1 MIKITKFRFIKI
13 YFIILLIIL
22 FIFNRANAQN
32 SSLIFTVSNEQLIS
46 SQDFSFDISVTNTG
60 ATTAGIQTFQFVFEL
75 DKTFKN
81 GGNLA
86 LPFASSPH
94 YVSNTQLSSNFLPI
108 GSKALV
114 RSFSNNLGFN
124 DLVFL
129 NSDVVTSG
137 FYPVLAGQKLLIA
150 RVVLHN
156 TVPFS
161 TNDPKLR
168 FKFKIVPPANILN
181 PSAYYSYFTAVSNDN
196 ITIFGNYTLVADP
209 TEYKV
214 NLNKGYAHAE
224 KPAAPSL
231 TNTNGFLT
239 VNFTPLSRENGNYT
253 GNIDTSAVIS
263 KYIVNLYDTATGN
276 KVSTFEGLSS
286 PIVLSNV
293 NTGSYKVK
301 IAAVNIADTS
311 YFSNESNVVNYQNNL
326 YSITTQSYPASYG
339 VFNPAGELM
348 VLSGVSQ
355 QVQYGPSSSM
365 YKLDSVVI
373 DGVRNTDS
381 LSSYTFRNITT
392 SHTVKT
398 YYSVKKFGIKITSIG
413 NGQVTDGVVTAGVNA
428 TVVTSGIYGSSK
440 RFIFTPNSGYFVTIV
455 SVKKGANGNFVN
467 YYDTTQGITINNIT
481 DSTTIVV
488 TFNNQYSLTGLVIG
502 GNGTISPNQNLAVS
516 SGSSITYTLTG
527 NTGYILGSVTINGVL
542 QTLPVINTAVYS
554 YLISNITKNINLE
567 ARFVPIKAPKPSIV
581 TDLRSL
587 FITEG
592 EATNFSINAVTNSV
606 GTLSYNWYK
615 KVLGSNTFNLIPNAT
630 GNNYTILNTQ
640 KSDSGTIY
648 KVVVSN
654 TWVSADNF
662 DSVASSEALLVVLN
676 RPQAPIIT
684 QQPLSVNIKSG
695 KNAVFTVVARSI
707 DGGTLSYQWQSKL
720 SGAYYHWE
728 DLNYDVNSNYFNFNN
743 VPYIV
748 NGTKYRVI
756 VRNYING
763 VYTQTISDSAVLNVQ
778 KDNTVNMIAG
788 AAGGVGIGIVGLST
802 ALFLGIYAAG
812 VGGVAGGFGEISST
826 GFAIYFALGTAAI
839 LTTGAIAIS
848 AATGTILNENTK
860 DPATNYDSP
869 FIYIQPQNFIAK
881 QGTPAYFFVKARIT
895 DNGTLTYQWEK
906 SENQGASYSTIV
918 GARDSFYTTSNVN
931 SGDNNKLY
939 RVIVTNTHNGNINIK
954 RYSNAGRLI
963 YDNSL
968 NPIIQTIKTIGGTV
982 SETTTVNPNSN
993 YTVTYLPNDGYE
1005 VDKVIVDNVP
1015 LNVLPSNNQYVF
1027 HNITNSHI
1035 FIVSFKIKYNPLNI
1049 NIFDNFGNASTYSIK
1064 IPFGASYRISFNNLS
1079 NTLYEVS
1086 GYSLNGGNV
1095 RSDSTQGYTLN
1106 NIRSAQQ
1113 LNIYLTAKTRKVKL
1127 YYSIPG
1133 KADTLSNTFTVYYS
1147 DTSRVRF
1154 SYNNNVYLLDSIFI
1168 DGIYNNKDSVSGYT
1182 FFNITTDHNIRVK
1195 LKYVLNNLSIT
1206 KSYDSLNRQVIFYN
1220 SNQNLNVYDVYSID
1234 LTPPNS
1240 DLYLDSFI
1248 VNGQYIIPTTNS
1260 YLINNIISNTNVVIK
1275 YKHLSSSIVTSV
1287 YLNNIKLYDT
1297 LIKPYY
1303 GSNYRILYN
1312 QLNNPQLYR
1321 LSKVEVNNNINNN
1334 YAIDSISGYTFTN
1347 ITNPQIIKLFY
1358 STDSTFYLI
1367 NYSNKDVNDNSVIRN
1382 IVVLPNQT
1390 YRLFYNVNDVNNL
1403 VNDSVLINNQI
1414 VNDSL
1419 NSYTFRNVN
1428 SNQQVY
1434 VKQSLKKYKV
1444 RIILKT
1450 FFPNGT
1456 NDLVDTTTYV
1466 NYSNSYSLSTTLN
1479 NGYNLVGIYINGDKS
1494 KNYYP
1499 DSLSSYTFLNI
1510 TSDVSIELNYAVNSY
1525 NIITSSNYANTIE
1538 PSTFI
1543 FYNQSKRVNFNIGNK
1558 FTIDSIYLNGV
1569 KITISD
1575 TISGYTFTNVQMAQ
1589 NIRLFLSKK
1598 LLVVTTS
1605 SNNGGIITP
1614 IGTVYYDSNFVF
1626 SVDPYFGYV
1635 VDSVI
1640 VSNINGTI
1648 NVFKMPSNRSF
1659 IMNRVEQDLNIRVV
1673 FKPLYTINIT
1683 KTAGAQITLNKLFNY
1698 VTNEYE
1704 QATLNINGDTILY
1717 FPQGD
1722 TIRFNISALQN
1733 YKIDSVFV
1741 DGINVINRKVI
1752 DTFYSFSNL
1761 TSNRG
1766 LRVVSNFF
1774 KVNVNTIVGENGHI
1788 TPGDT
1793 LLDVGDTIRYEFH
1806 PNRRYVVDSVI
1817 VNGVKVDSVTGYSF
1831 VNINKNATLKVTFK
1845 LGVYKIIT
1853 NANAGGTISDTL
1865 VVYAGDTARVTY
1877 SANNGYEIAFVELNN
1892 NRFSNDS
1899 TQGYTF
1905 KNINGDSNLTVEFRL
1920 QRYNIRVQV
1929 GSNGSIL
1936 PNRDTSITKF
1946 QTISYTIKPDTL
1958 YYIDTI
1964 LINGVYQTG
1973 KQSIITFNRL
1983 DTDQYLYVTFTRVPP
1998 NSISL
2003 LSSTTNGGNITP
2015 LGITYIDTTS
2025 TSELQYTYTSAKG
2038 YHFDSL
2044 IINDTLVVKDSIN
2057 SYTFRDIKLSQ
2068 KIRTVFSKNR
2078 YRITTIAGINGS
2090 IDTSI
2095 SKLYGSSVT
2104 IRINPQ
2110 YGYQTDSILL
2120 NNNLVSINSN
2130 VNSYT
2135 IDTVDR
2141 NDTLR
2146 VTFKIIKY
2154 RISVSSNENGRIEPL
2169 RDTNISVFDS
2179 VTYRFVANANYY
2191 LDSVVLNGE
2200 VINSMDSIKFR
2211 NITSNQILRVIY
2223 SFVPAGKRRIDIIEN
2238 SGGVVL
2244 PRVGTIF
2251 VNNLDSFKL
2260 EIRPNVGYIID
2271 SVIVNEVNIGRVTSY
2286 KIDSVKEDYIIRV
2299 KFKLITYTVTTSSN
2313 NGGVITPSFVISSLD
2328 KVQVLYTPSN
2338 GYLIDS
2344 IIVNNVNV
2352 LDSNNGYTISNASMD
2367 YTIRVVFSSINIVSK
2382 QLKLRAFIEGYFVDG
2397 QMRSVLSNSRS
2408 AGCATC
2414 PSDPTLA
2421 DSITVYLV
2429 NENGEVVNSKKD
2441 VIDVDGYGTFNF
2453 MNGLPNGRYYI
2464 VVGGRNIIQTWSAES
2479 INFNTRTIVY
2489 DFTSSDSKAYGSN
2502 MIQLSNGKWGIFSG
2516 KVDIDINQIDLDDI
2530 NFIRSGILEY
2540 IEGYSAF
2547 DLNGD
2552 GYVTNDD
2559 LQIIKPHFRNF
2570 VSLESPF
2577 NN

>member
-1 MIKITKFRFIKI
+1 MKNMYKYITTLMIVF
-13 YFIILLIIL
+13 L
-22 FIFNRANAQN
+22 FINIKVNAQN

-94 YVSNTQLSSNFLPI
+94 YVSYTQLSSNFLPI

-137 FYPVLAGQKLLIA
+137 FYPVLAGQKLLLA
-150 RVVLHN
+150 RVILHN

-181 PSAYYSYFTAVSNDN
+181 PSAYYSYFTAVSDDN
-196 ITIFGNYTLVADP
+196 ITVFGNYTLVADE
-209 TEYKV
+209 TIYKV

-224 KPAAPSL
+224 KPSAPIL

-239 VNFTPLSRENGNYT
+239 VNFTPISRENGNYT
-253 GNIDTSAVIS
+253 GNIDTTAVIS
-263 KYIVNLYDTATGN
+263 KYIVNLFDTVTGN
-276 KVSTFEGLSS
+276 IVSTFEGVTS
-286 PIVLSNV
+286 PIVLTNV
-293 NTGSYKVK
+293 NTGSYKVR

-311 YFSNESNVVNYQNNL
+311 FFSNSSNVVQYQNNL
-326 YSITTQSYPASYG
+326 ITISTQSYPASYG
-339 VFNPAGELM
+339 TFNPAGETM
-348 VLSGVSQ
+348 VLSGGSQ
-355 QVQYGPSSSM
+355 QMQYGPSSSM

-381 LSSYTFRNITT
+381 LSSYTFRNVTT
-392 SHTVKT
+392 SHTIKT
-398 YYSVKKFGIKITSIG
+398 YYSVKRFGIKITSIG
-413 NGQVTDGVVTAGVNA
+413 NGQVTDGNVTAGINA
-428 TVVTSGIYGSSK
+428 NVVTSGLYGSSK

-488 TFNNQYSLTGLVIG
+488 TFNNQYTVSGSVIG
-502 GNGTISPNQNLAVS
+502 GNGTISPNQNLLVS
-516 SGSSITYTLTG
+516 SGGNLTYTLTG
-527 NTGYILGSVTINGVL
+527 NIGYILGSVTINGVL
-542 QTLPVINTAVYS
+542 QTLPVINTAVFS
-554 YLISNITKNINLE
+554 YVINNITKNINLE
-567 ARFVPIKAPKPSIV
+567 ARFEPIKAPKPIIV

-606 GTLSYNWYK
+606 GTLSYKWYK
-615 KVLGSNTFNLIPNAT
+615 KVLGSNTFSLIPNAT
-630 GNNYTILNTQ
+630 GNNYTILSTQ

-648 KVVVSN
+648 KVVVNN

-662 DSVASSEALLVVLN
+662 DSIASSEALLAVIN

-684 QQPLSVNIKSG
+684 QQPLSVNIKNG
-695 KNAVFTVVARSI
+695 KNVTFTVVARSI
-707 DGGTLSYQWQSKL
+707 DGGTLTYQWQSKL

-728 DLNYDVNSNYFNFNN
+728 DLDYDINSNFYTYNN
-743 VPYIV
+743 VPSIV
-748 NGTKYRVI
+748 NGMKYRVI
-756 VRNYING
+756 VRSYING

-778 KDNTVNMIAG
+778 KDNSLEITAG
-788 AAGGVGIGIVGLST
+788 V
-802 ALFLGIYAAG
+802 
-812 VGGVAGGFGEISST
+812 VGGVAI
-826 GFAIYFALGTAAI
+826 A
-839 LTTGAIAIS
+839 GAIGIGA
-848 AATGTILNENTK
+848 AAAGVFAWGYTATGGYVSAGTLFASGTFATYFGAITAGILLSGGVIVGTGVGVAYGTNAK
-860 DPATNYDSP
+860 DPVTNYDSP
-869 FIYIQPQNFIAK
+869 VIFIQPQNFIAK
-881 QGTPAYFFVKARIT
+881 QGTPAIFFVKAVVS
-895 DNGTLTYQWEK
+895 DNGVLTYQWE
-906 SENQGASYSTIV
+906 SSSNGGGSYSIII
-918 GARDSFYTTSNVN
+918 GARDSIYSTPNVN
-931 SGDNNKLY
+931 SSDNNKLF
-939 RVIVTNTHNGNINIK
+939 RVKVTSTHNGSSVSRI
-954 RYSNAGRLI
+954 SNAARII
-963 YDNSL
+963 YDNSN
-968 NPIIQTIKTIGGTV
+968 NPIIETIVSIGGTV
-982 SETTTVNPNSN
+982 SPSQTVNLHSN
-993 YTVTYLPNDGYE
+993 FTVTYSPKEGFE
-1005 VDKVIVDNVP
+1005 VDKIIVDNTV
-1015 LNVLPSNNQYVF
+1015 LNVNPPNNQYVF
-1027 HNITNSHI
+1027 SNITSSHI
-1035 FIVSFKIKYNPLNI
+1035 VIVTFKIKSVPMVLNI
-1049 NIFDNFGNASTYSIK
+1049 IDNLGFSDITRFQVPFGVSYRFLFSSLINTRYYLGGYSI
-1064 IPFGASYRISFNNLS
+1064 NNGPIRTDSLVGLTIRNIQTPQQVNLYLKANTRLVKVYLS
-1079 NTLYEVS
+1079 LPNS
-1086 GYSLNGGNV
+1086 
-1095 RSDSTQGYTLN
+1095 
-1106 NIRSAQQ
+1106 
-1113 LNIYLTAKTRKVKL
+1113 
-1127 YYSIPG
+1127 
-1133 KADTLSNTFTVYYS
+1133 ADTLVNSFNVFYGDNVPVVYG
-1147 DTSRVRF
+1147 F
-1154 SYNNNVYLLDSIFI
+1154 NKLLFEVDSIFI
-1168 DGIYNNKDSVSGYT
+1168 DNVYN
-1182 FFNITTDHNIRVK
+1182 R
-1195 LKYVLNNLSIT
+1195 
-1206 KSYDSLNRQVIFYN
+1206 DSLNRYTFANIVDNHSIRIK
-1220 SNQNLNVYDVYSID
+1220 LKPTVYDVNISKQYDSLGRLIEFEQKYFKLFINASYTIN

-1240 DLYLDSFI
+1240 NLYLDSFI
-1248 VNGQYIIPTTNS
+1248 INGVQIIPTSNEYTIT
-1260 YLINNIISNTNVVIK
+1260 LIPRDLNIVIK
-1275 YKHLSSSIVTSV
+1275 YKHFSSLIISSI

-1297 LIKPYY
+1297 VIRPYFGADYRVLFNHFNNLNYGRLSNVVLNNNNNLNVSLDSTIGFTFYDISVPQYIKIYY
-1303 GSNYRILYN
+1303 TTDTQLYFINYVNKDINDNIIERNIQVLPNSNYR
-1312 QLNNPQLYR
+1312 LNYGVLQNNFIINDTVL
-1321 LSKVEVNNNINNN
+1321 VNN
-1334 YAIDSISGYTFTN
+1334 
-1347 ITNPQIIKLFY
+1347 
-1358 STDSTFYLI
+1358 
-1367 NYSNKDVNDNSVIRN
+1367 V
-1382 IVVLPNQT
+1382 
-1390 YRLFYNVNDVNNL
+1390 YNR
-1403 VNDSVLINNQI
+1403 
-1414 VNDSL
+1414 DSL
-1419 NSYTFRNVN
+1419 NSYTFSNIN
-1428 SNQQVY
+1428 SNQRVY
-1434 VKQSLKKYKV
+1434 VKQTFKRYKV

-1450 FFPNGT
+1450 FFPDGT
-1456 NDLVDTTTYV
+1456 SDLVDTTDNVYY
-1466 NYSNSYSLSTTLN
+1466 NYGYKVSTSLN

-1510 TSDVSIELNYAVNSY
+1510 TSDVSIELNYASNSY

-1558 FTIDSIYLNGV
+1558 FIIDSIYINGV
-1569 KITISD
+1569 KITNSD
-1575 TISGYTFTNVQMAQ
+1575 TISGYTFSNIQMDQ
-1589 NIRLFLSKK
+1589 NIRLYLSKK
-1598 LLVVTTS
+1598 LIVVTTS
-1605 SNNGGIITP
+1605 SNIGGIITP
-1614 IGTVYYDSNFVF
+1614 IETVYYDSNFVF
-1626 SVDPYFGYV
+1626 NVEPYFGYV

-1640 VSNINGTI
+1640 VSNVNGTI

-1698 VTNEYE
+1698 VTNGYE
-1704 QATLNINGDTILY
+1704 QGTLNINADTILY
-1717 FPQGD
+1717 YPQGD
-1722 TIRFNISALQN
+1722 TIRFSISALQN
-1733 YKIDSVFV
+1733 YNIDSVLV
-1741 DGINVINRKVI
+1741 DGINVINRKVTN
-1752 DTFYSFSNL
+1752 TFYTFSNL

-1766 LRVVSNFF
+1766 LRVVSNLF
-1774 KVNVNTIVGENGHI
+1774 KVNVNTIVGENGYI

-1793 LLDVGDTIRYEFH
+1793 LLDVGDTIRYEFY

-1845 LGVYKIIT
+1845 LGVFKIIT
-1853 NANAGGTISDTL
+1853 NANTGGTISDTL

-1905 KNINGDSNLTVEFRL
+1905 KNINGDSNITVEFRL
-1920 QRYNIRVQV
+1920 QKYNIRVQV
-1929 GSNGSIL
+1929 GSNGVVL

-1958 YYIDTI
+1958 YYIDSI
-1964 LINGVYQTG
+1964 LINGVYQTD

-1983 DTDQYLYVTFTRVPP
+1983 DTDQYIYVTFTRVPP

-2003 LSSTTNGGNITP
+2003 LSSATIGGNITP

-2068 KIRTVFSKNR
+2068 KIRAVFSKNR

-2146 VTFKIIKY
+2146 VTFKLIKY

-2200 VINSMDSIKFR
+2200 VINSMDSIKFK

-2251 VNNLDSFKL
+2251 VNNADSFKV

-2328 KVQVLYTPSN
+2328 KIQVLYTPSN

-2397 QMRSVLSNSRS
+2397 QMRSVLSNSRN

-2479 INFNTRTIVY
+2479 VNFNTRTIVY
-2489 DFTSSDSKAYGSN
+2489 DFTSSDSKAFGNN
-2502 MIQLSNGKWGIFSG
+2502 MIQLTNGKWGIFSG
-2516 KVDIDINQIDLDDI
+2516 KVDIDINQIDIDDI
-2530 NFIRSGILEY
+2530 NFIRSGILDY